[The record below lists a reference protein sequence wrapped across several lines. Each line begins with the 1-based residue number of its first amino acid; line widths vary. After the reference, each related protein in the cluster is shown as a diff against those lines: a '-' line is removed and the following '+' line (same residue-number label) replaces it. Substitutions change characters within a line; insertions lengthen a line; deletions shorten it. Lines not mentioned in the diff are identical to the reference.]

1 MLIEAVMLSLSKP
14 SSEPVEALILSL
26 SKYEGQEHDSRFRET
41 QYQAPCAGV
50 LL

>member
-1 MLIEAVMLSLSKP
+1 MLIEAVMLSLSK
-14 SSEPVEALILSL
+14 
-26 SKYEGQEHDSRFRET
+26 YESQEYDPRFRET